1 MYPTYSSFPQFRR
14 CNIHIIDNGH
24 RHIFPYFLT
33 LSLDRFD
40 DTKEEITIRKLKKDR
55 QHRDLHNITHKTK
68 DRVTRTPL

>member
-14 CNIHIIDNGH
+14 CNIPIIDKGHRHIIDKGH

-40 DTKEEITIRKLKKDR
+40 DTKEEITIREEG
-55 QHRDLHNITHKTK
+55 QTTS
-68 DRVTRTPL
+68 